1 MLTFLRDHNYKVTQH
16 LTTNLMLA
24 SMVMMSSV
32 FSYGF
37 ENSVLSTIQAMTAYE
52 RQFGEKNAKTGE
64 WEFTATRLAM
74 LNSLPLLT
82 YAIGVVGASFIGE
95 RYGRRIVFVI
105 INCFCLTGI
114 ALSYAGKSFDYAMAG
129 RMIIQ
134 LHVGGEAWLVPMWM
148 AEVVPAAVRGSMVGL
163 YAFSHVLA
171 GFVASVI
178 TDQTSKM
185 DDNNSWRIPVGCM
198 FIFPTFA
205 ILTSFLLPE
214 SPRWLLRQGNHDKA
228 VEMIYYLR
236 SADRD
241 FPAEAEIQRIQETIN
256 ETPTKGKWSELFKG
270 TNARRTWGGLIAAG
284 AVQLTGQSFASNYG
298 TIFLKSVGVIDPFTG
313 TMIKRA
319 GLLIGCI
326 FVIAFVEKIGRR
338 RVALVVGSISAAC
351 LMVMGGLGTVTPPNT
366 SAQKGV
372 LAMSIIF
379 PCAYMIAFGS
389 TMTVVKSEIP
399 HTALRDKSN
408 LLFWSFSNVANF
420 LATFTLPYL
429 LKAPYANLGSK
440 VGFVYGCTTTLFV
453 VLLFF
458 FVPEMTGKSLEEID
472 EMFESRVPAW
482 RSRGF
487 KATGAAASV
496 TEIETHRRS
505 SIESAK
511 VQGIEHVE
519 SK

>member
-24 SMVMMSSV
+24 SMVMMTSV

-64 WEFTATRLAM
+64 WEFSATRLAM
-74 LNSLPLLT
+74 LNSLPLIT

-105 INCFCLTGI
+105 INSFCLAGI

-171 GFVASVI
+171 GFIASVI

-198 FIFPTFA
+198 FIFPSFA

-241 FPAEAEIQRIQETIN
+241 FPAEAEIHRIQDTIN
-256 ETPTKGKWSELFKG
+256 ETPTKGKE
-270 TNARRTWGGLIAAG
+270 TNQVMIQRRTWGGLIAAG

-319 GLLIGCI
+319 GILIGCI
-326 FVIAFVEKIGRR
+326 FVISFVEKIGRR

-351 LMVMGGLGTVTPPNT
+351 LMVMGGLGTVTPPNP

-408 LLFWSFSNVANF
+408 LLFWSFSNLANF

-429 LKAPYANLGSK
+429 LRAPYANLGSR
-440 VGFVYGCTTTLFV
+440 VGFIYGCTSTLFV

-472 EMFESRVPAW
+472 EMFESRIPAW

-496 TEIETHRRS
+496 TEIEAHGRT
-505 SIESAK
+505 SIDSAK
-511 VQGIEHVE
+511 VRGIEHVE

>member
-1 MLTFLRDHNYKVTQH
+1 MLTFLRDYNYKVTQY

-24 SMVMMSSV
+24 SMVMMTSA

-37 ENSVLSTIQAMTAYE
+37 ENSVLSTIQAMT
-52 RQFGEKNAKTGE
+52 GE
-64 WEFTATRLAM
+64 WEFSATRLVM
-74 LNSLPLLT
+74 LNSLPLIT
-82 YAIGVVGASFIGE
+82 YAIVVVGASFIGE

-105 INCFCLTGI
+105 INSFCLAGI

-134 LHVGGEAWLVPMWM
+134 LRVGGEAWLVPMWM

-163 YAFSHVLA
+163 YAFSGVLA
-171 GFVASVI
+171 GFIASVI
-178 TDQTSKM
+178 TDQTGKM

-198 FIFPTFA
+198 FIFPSFA

-214 SPRWLLRQGNHDKA
+214 SPRWLLHQGNHDKA

-241 FPAEAEIQRIQETIN
+241 FPAEAEIQRIQDTIN
-256 ETPTKGKWSELFKG
+256 ETPTKGKWSKLFKG

-284 AVQLTGQSFASNYG
+284 AAQLTGQSFASNYG

-326 FVIAFVEKIGRR
+326 FVISFVEKIGRR
-338 RVALVVGSISAAC
+338 RVALVVGSISATC
-351 LMVMGGLGTVTPPNT
+351 LMVMSGLGTVVTPPNP

-408 LLFWSFSNVANF
+408 LLFWSFPNAANF
-420 LATFTLPYL
+420 LASFTLPYL

-440 VGFVYGCTTTLFV
+440 VGFIYGCTSTLFV

-458 FVPEMTGKSLEEID
+458 FVPEMTGKLLEEID
-472 EMFESRVPAW
+472 EMFESRIPVW

-487 KATGAAASV
+487 KATGAAVSV
-496 TEIETHRRS
+496 MEIEAHGRT
-505 SIESAK
+505 SIDSAK
-511 VQGIEHVE
+511 VRGIEHVE
-519 SK
+519 LK